1 MRTNPLIVGGGV
13 LLALTIFAGDLLLG
27 LGVAVGVPY
36 AFVVL
41 LSRWA
46 RTDRAVPATALACTA
61 LLAAGFVLGPSGDGG
76 WQAVSN
82 RALALVG
89 IWLAAAVVYSWKRS
103 ERSQREESA
112 YVRLL
117 ADVTEAANTE
127 PNADGA
133 LQACLDRVCA
143 HTGWPVGHV
152 CRPAEDGSGE
162 LAPTR
167 IWHLDDPE
175 RFETFRAVTEKTRF
189 APGVGLPGR
198 VLESGRPH
206 WIVDVTEDP
215 NFPRAY
221 AADDIGVRGAFGFP
235 VRVGNEVAAVL
246 EFFSATAATPN
257 ERMLEVVGQMGTQLG
272 RAIERERSA
281 RAVRESRERYQN
293 IFDAAP
299 VSIWEEDPSEVRAA
313 VEELRAGGVTDF
325 EAYFD
330 EHPEFVRA
338 AAAMVKIVDVNK
350 ATLAM
355 TGVPEKE
362 MLFGGLD
369 RIYSPESHD
378 VLKGELVAIA
388 EGHPYF
394 ESDSINR
401 NLQGERMETHV
412 SLAIPPADSDFKN
425 LLVFISDI
433 SERKRAE
440 RERVALEARMQQAQ
454 RLESMGVLAGG
465 IAHDFN
471 NALGVILG
479 NTRLALDELAPE
491 SALRE
496 KLERIRVAAEH
507 ASGLT
512 DQMLTY
518 AGEGPADLAPLDL
531 SELVR
536 ELLELL
542 RSTVGEKCRFEVDL
556 APDLPSVAGDP
567 GQIRQ
572 VVLNLVTNA
581 FEALSGE
588 AGTVAIRTGVFDPS
602 PGYLTDV
609 IGARDP
615 APGPRVFLEISDTG
629 MGMDEATQARI
640 FEPFVTTKFSGRGLG
655 LAALLGIVRR
665 HEGNIKIA
673 SKVGAGTTF
682 RVLLPPESERATVP
696 AAQEPPPLVLGDASG
711 RILVVDDDADML
723 GLMQHFL
730 ERAGFEVVPA
740 LGGRKGLET
749 FRARPDEIDAVV
761 LDLAMPELGGEEV
774 FFEMKRIRAG
784 LGVVFVSG
792 YGEEEA
798 VRRLADRGSVGF
810 LHKPF
815 QPEQLVEKV
824 RVALAV

>member
-1 MRTNPLIVGGGV
+1 
-13 LLALTIFAGDLLLG
+13 
-27 LGVAVGVPY
+27 
-36 AFVVL
+36 
-41 LSRWA
+41 
-46 RTDRAVPATALACTA
+46 
-61 LLAAGFVLGPSGDGG
+61 
-76 WQAVSN
+76 
-82 RALALVG
+82 
-89 IWLAAAVVYSWKRS
+89 
-103 ERSQREESA
+103 
-112 YVRLL
+112 VRLL

-394 ESDSINR
+394 ESESINR

-425 LLVFISDI
+425 LLVCISDI

-479 NTRLALDELAPE
+479 NARLALDDLAPD
-491 SALRE
+491 SPLRE
-496 KLERIRVAAEH
+496 KIERIRVAAEH

-512 DQMLTY
+512 GQMLTY
-518 AGEGPADLAPLDL
+518 AGEGPVDLAPLDL
-531 SELVR
+531 SELVA
-536 ELLELL
+536 ELLDLL
-542 RSTVGEKCRFEVDL
+542 RSTVGEKCRLEVDL
-556 APDLPSVAGDP
+556 ARDLPAVAGDP
-567 GQIRQ
+567 GQMRQ

-581 FEALSGE
+581 IEALAGE
-588 AGTVAIRTGVFDPS
+588 PGTVAIRTGVFEPS
-602 PGYLTDV
+602 PVYLTDV
-609 IGARDP
+609 IGAPDP
-615 APGPRVFLEISDTG
+615 APGRRIFLEVSDTG
-629 MGMDEATQARI
+629 VGLDEDTKARI
-640 FEPFVTTKFSGRGLG
+640 FDPFFTTKFSGRGLG

-665 HEGNIKIA
+665 HAGNIKIA
-673 SKVGAGTTF
+673 SKVGVGTTF
-682 RVLLPPESERATVP
+682 RVLLPPESERATRR
-696 AAQEPPPLVLGDASG
+696 AAQAPRPPVLGDASG
-711 RILVVDDDADML
+711 RILVVDDDPDML
-723 GLMQHFL
+723 SLMQHFL

-740 LGGRKGLET
+740 LGGHKALEA

-761 LDLAMPELGGEEV
+761 LDLAMPELDGEEV
-774 FFEMKRIRAG
+774 FYEMQRIRAG

-798 VRRLADRGSVGF
+798 VRRLAERGSVGF

-815 QPEQLVEKV
+815 EPEQLVEKV
-824 RVALAV
+824 KVALAV

>member
-13 LLALTIFAGDLLLG
+13 LLALTIFAGDLFLG

-46 RTDRAVPATALACTA
+46 RTDWAVPATGLACTA
-61 LLAAGFVLGPSGDGG
+61 LLVGGYVFSPTGDVD

-82 RALALVG
+82 RSLAFVG

-117 ADVTEAANTE
+117 HDVTEAANTE
-127 PNADGA
+127 PDADGA
-133 LQACLDRVCA
+133 LQTCLDRVCA

-152 CRPAEDGSGE
+152 YRPADDGTGV
-162 LAPTR
+162 LAPTH
-167 IWHLDDPE
+167 IWHLDDPGH
-175 RFETFRAVTEKTRF
+175 FETFRAITEKTRF

-198 VLESGRPH
+198 VLESGRPA
-206 WIVDVTEDP
+206 WIVDVTVDP

-221 AADDIGVRGAFGFP
+221 AVRDIGVRGAFGFP
-235 VRVGNEVAAVL
+235 VRVGSEVAAVL
-246 EFFSATAATPN
+246 EFFAAESARPN

-325 EAYFD
+325 AAYFD

-355 TGVPEKE
+355 TGVPEKG

-394 ESDSINR
+394 ESESINR

-425 LLVFISDI
+425 LLVCISDI

-479 NTRLALDELAPE
+479 NARLALDDLAPD
-491 SALRE
+491 SPLRE
-496 KLERIRVAAEH
+496 KIERIRVAAEH

-512 DQMLTY
+512 GQMLTY
-518 AGEGPADLAPLDL
+518 AGEGPVDLAPLDL
-531 SELVR
+531 SELVA
-536 ELLELL
+536 ELLDLL
-542 RSTVGEKCRFEVDL
+542 RSTVGEKCRLEVEL
-556 APDLPSVAGDP
+556 ARDLPAVAGDP
-567 GQIRQ
+567 GQMRQ

-581 FEALSGE
+581 IEALAGE
-588 AGTVAIRTGVFDPS
+588 PGTVAIRTGVFEPS
-602 PGYLTDV
+602 PVYLTDV
-609 IGARDP
+609 IGAPDP
-615 APGPRVFLEISDTG
+615 APGRRIFLEVSDTG
-629 MGMDEATQARI
+629 VGLDEDTKARI
-640 FEPFVTTKFSGRGLG
+640 FDPFFTTKFSGRGLG

-665 HEGNIKIA
+665 HAGNIKIA
-673 SKVGAGTTF
+673 SKVGVGTTF
-682 RVLLPPESERATVP
+682 RVLLPPESERATRR
-696 AAQEPPPLVLGDASG
+696 AAQAPRPPVLGDASG
-711 RILVVDDDADML
+711 RILVVDDDPDML
-723 GLMQHFL
+723 SLMQHFL

-740 LGGRKGLET
+740 LGGHKALEA

-761 LDLAMPELGGEEV
+761 LDLTMPELDGEEV
-774 FFEMKRIRAG
+774 FYEMQRIRAG

-798 VRRLADRGSVGF
+798 VRRLAERGSVGF

-815 QPEQLVEKV
+815 EPEQLVEKV
-824 RVALAV
+824 KVALAV